1 MNKVRVNRMCLLR
14 NLSYGLDLSG
24 INMKSIFRFKI
35 FMSMLLITACMQSTA
50 VMSTADTPEWVQSE
64 PDMYPN
70 FKYLSA
76 TGSASKAEQAK
87 ARALSNLAKIFEVQI
102 REVST
107 VSQDT
112 QTRKKGGVE
121 TVEQSAR
128 IASTVN
134 LKTDKMVQGARIA
147 EQWQSSAD
155 LTYHALAVLD
165 RAHAGNNIRGEMNR
179 LDEETQYALNQQ
191 EKRSDSLLKISDFHK
206 ANSLQ
211 QDRQTLQKTLKIIDV
226 KGKGAKAQWSLAE
239 LNEQLQQALRAL
251 PLKTVVKVDDI
262 GGLGNTLQ
270 GAASK
275 AGFSVGNGGARYQLA
290 VSLEAQQPII
300 KNDWHWL
307 RATLKIELIAQDGV
321 TVVGYQSWPLKV
333 SASNASQLT
342 PRMLKAVD
350 KKLKLELLNSMLEFA
365 T

>member
-1 MNKVRVNRMCLLR
+1 MRSIVKLKILM
-14 NLSYGLDLSG
+14 LS
-24 INMKSIFRFKI
+24 
-35 FMSMLLITACMQSTA
+35 LLITACMQSAA
-50 VMSTADTPEWVQSE
+50 VMSTGDAPEWVRSE

-107 VSQDT
+107 TSQDT
-112 QTRKKGGVE
+112 KSSKKDGVE
-121 TVEQSAR
+121 TVESSAR

-165 RAHAGNNIRGEMNR
+165 RTQAGNNIRSEMNR
-179 LDEETQYALNQQ
+179 LDEETQHALDQQ
-191 EKRSDSLLKISDFHK
+191 KKRSDALLKISDLHK
-206 ANSLQ
+206 TNSLQ

-226 KGKGAKAQWSLAE
+226 KGNGSPALWNLAE
-239 LNEQLQQALRAL
+239 LNEQLQQALRSL
-251 PLKTVVKVDDI
+251 PLQTVVKTDDI
-262 GGLGNTLQ
+262 GGLSNILQ

-275 AGFSVGNGGARYQLA
+275 AGFNVGSSGYQLA
-290 VSLEAQQPII
+290 ASLETQEPI
-300 KNDWHWL
+300 NQGNWYWL

-321 TVVGYQSWPLKV
+321 TVIGYQSWPLKV
-333 SASNASQLT
+333 SASNPSQLDA
-342 PRMLKAVD
+342 RMLKEAD
-350 KKLKLELLNSMLEFA
+350 KKLKQELLNSVLEFA

>member
-1 MNKVRVNRMCLLR
+1 MRL
-14 NLSYGLDLSG
+14 
-24 INMKSIFRFKI
+24 IFRLKI
-35 FMSMLLITACMQSTA
+35 IMFSLLLTACMQSMA
-50 VMSTADTPEWVQSE
+50 VMHSSDGVSSGDAPQWIRGE

-107 VSQDT
+107 TSQDT
-112 QTRKKGGVE
+112 KSSRKDGVE
-121 TVEQSAR
+121 TVESSAR

-165 RAHAGNNIRGEMNR
+165 RSQAGNNIRSEMNR
-179 LDEETQYALNQQ
+179 LDEETQYALDQQ
-191 EKRSDSLLKISDFHK
+191 KKRSDALLKISDLHK

-226 KGKGAKAQWSLAE
+226 KGKGAPALWNQAE
-239 LNEQLQQALRAL
+239 LDEQLKQALRAL
-251 PLKTVVKVDDI
+251 PLQTVVKQDDI
-262 GGLGNTLQ
+262 GGLNNVLQ

-275 AGFSVGNGGARYQLA
+275 AGFNVGHSGYQLA
-290 VSLEAQQPII
+290 ASLEAQEPLN
-300 KNDWHWL
+300 KDDWFWL

-321 TVVGYQSWPLKV
+321 TVIGYQSWPLKV
-333 SASNASQLT
+333 SASSPSQLDA
-342 PRMLKAVD
+342 RMLKAVD
-350 KKLKLELLNSMLEFA
+350 KKLKQELLNSILEFA

>member
-1 MNKVRVNRMCLLR
+1 M
-14 NLSYGLDLSG
+14 
-24 INMKSIFRFKI
+24 ISIFKLKLL
-35 FMSMLLITACMQSTA
+35 MLSLLVTACMQSTA
-50 VMSTADTPEWVQSE
+50 VMSTGDAPEWVRGE

-107 VSQDT
+107 TSQDT
-112 QTRKKGGVE
+112 KSSKKDGVE
-121 TVEQSAR
+121 TVESSAR

-147 EQWQSSAD
+147 EQWQSSTD

-165 RAHAGNNIRGEMNR
+165 RTQAGNNIRSEMNR
-179 LDEETQYALNQQ
+179 LDEETQHALDQQ
-191 EKRSDSLLKISDFHK
+191 KKRSDALLQISDLHK
-206 ANSLQ
+206 ANALQ

-226 KGKGAKAQWSLAE
+226 KGKGSPALWSLAD
-239 LNEQLQQALRAL
+239 LDEQLQQALRSL
-251 PLKTVVKVDDI
+251 PLQTVVKTDDI
-262 GGLGNTLQ
+262 GGLSAIVQ

-275 AGFSVGNGGARYQLA
+275 AGFNIGGSGYQLA
-290 VSLEAQQPII
+290 ASLERQEPIDQG
-300 KNDWHWL
+300 DWHWL

-321 TVVGYQSWPLKV
+321 TIIGYKSWPLKV
-333 SASNASQLT
+333 SASSPSQLDA
-342 PRMLKAVD
+342 RMLKEAD
-350 KKLKLELLNSMLEFA
+350 KKLKQELLNSVLAFA

>member
-1 MNKVRVNRMCLLR
+1 MR
-14 NLSYGLDLSG
+14 
-24 INMKSIFRFKI
+24 SIFRIKI
-35 FMSMLLITACMQSTA
+35 VLASLLMAACMQSTT
-50 VMSTADTPEWVQSE
+50 VMSTSDSPQWVSGE

-107 VSQDT
+107 TSQDT
-112 QTRKKGGVE
+112 KSFRKDGVE
-121 TVEQSAR
+121 TVESNAR

-147 EQWQSSAD
+147 EQWQNSAD

-165 RAHAGNNIRGEMNR
+165 RAQAGNNIRSEMNR

-191 EKRSDSLLKISDFHK
+191 KKRNDPLLKISDLHK
-206 ANSLQ
+206 AKSLQ

-226 KGKGAKAQWSLAE
+226 KGKGAPASWNLAE

-251 PLKTVVKVDDI
+251 PLKTVVKSDDI
-262 GGLGNTLQ
+262 GGLNNVLQ

-275 AGFSVGNGGARYQLA
+275 AGFDIGRSGYQLA
-290 VSLEAQQPII
+290 ASLEAQPSI
-300 KNDWHWL
+300 NRDDWYWL

-321 TVVGYQSWPLKV
+321 TVIGYKSWPLKV
-333 SASNASQLT
+333 SSSSSSQLNA
-342 PRMLKAVD
+342 RMLKAVD
-350 KKLKLELLNSMLEFA
+350 KKLKQELLKSMLEFA

>member
-1 MNKVRVNRMCLLR
+1 
-14 NLSYGLDLSG
+14 
-24 INMKSIFRFKI
+24 MKLIFRLNA
-35 FMSMLLITACMQSTA
+35 LLTPLLLTACMQSAA
-50 VMSTADTPEWVQSE
+50 VLSTGETPQWVQGE

-107 VSQDT
+107 TSQDV
-112 QTRKKGGVE
+112 QSHKKDGVE
-121 TVEQSAR
+121 TVQSSAR

-147 EQWQSSAD
+147 EQWQSSTD

-165 RAHAGNNIRGEMNR
+165 RAQAGNNIRGEMR
-179 LDEETQYALNQQ
+179 SLDEETQYALDQQ
-191 EKRSDSLLKISDFHK
+191 VNRNDVLLKISDLHK

-226 KGKGAKAQWSLAE
+226 KGKGAPARWNLAE

-251 PLKTVVKVDDI
+251 PLITVVKIDDI
-262 GGLGNTLQ
+262 GGLNNVLQ
-270 GAASK
+270 GAATK
-275 AGFSVGNGGARYQLA
+275 AGFSVDNNSGSSGYQLTA
-290 VSLEAQQPII
+290 SLEAQQPII
-300 KNDWHWL
+300 KDDWNWL

-321 TVVGYQSWPLKV
+321 TVIGYQSWPLKV
-333 SASNASQLT
+333 SASNASQLQS
-342 PRMLKAVD
+342 RMLKAVD
-350 KKLKLELLNSMLEFA
+350 NKLKQELLNSLLEFA

>member
-1 MNKVRVNRMCLLR
+1 
-14 NLSYGLDLSG
+14 
-24 INMKSIFRFKI
+24 MKLIFRLNALI
-35 FMSMLLITACMQSTA
+35 TPLLLTACMQSTA
-50 VMSTADTPEWVQSE
+50 VLSTSDAPEWVQGE

-107 VSQDT
+107 TSQDT
-112 QTRKKGGVE
+112 QTSKKDGVE
-121 TVEQSAR
+121 TVESSAR

-165 RAHAGNNIRGEMNR
+165 RTQAGNNIRGEMRR
-179 LDEETQYALNQQ
+179 LDEETQFALAQQ
-191 EKRSDSLLKISDFHK
+191 VKRNDVLLKISDLHK

-226 KGKGAKAQWSLAE
+226 KGKGASARWNQAE
-239 LNEQLQQALRAL
+239 LSEQLQQALRSL
-251 PLKTVVKVDDI
+251 PLITVVKVDDI
-262 GGLGNTLQ
+262 GGLNTVLQ
-270 GAASK
+270 GAAAN
-275 AGFSVGNGGARYQLA
+275 AGFSVADNIESSGYQLA
-290 VSLEAQQPII
+290 ASLEAQQPII
-300 KNDWHWL
+300 KDDWHWL

-321 TVVGYQSWPLKV
+321 TVIGYQSWPLKV
-333 SASNASQLT
+333 SASNTSQLQS
-342 PRMLKAVD
+342 RMLKAVD
-350 KKLKLELLNSMLEFA
+350 KKLKQELLNSLLEF
-365 T
+365 TT

>member
-1 MNKVRVNRMCLLR
+1 
-14 NLSYGLDLSG
+14 
-24 INMKSIFRFKI
+24 MKSIFQFKI
-35 FMSMLLITACMQSTA
+35 LIITLLVTACMQSTA
-50 VMSTADTPEWVQSE
+50 VMSTSDAPEWVRGE

-107 VSQDT
+107 TSQDT
-112 QTRKKGGVE
+112 QTHKKGGEE

-191 EKRSDSLLKISDFHK
+191 TKRNDALLKISDLNK
-206 ANSLQ
+206 ANALQ

-226 KGKGAKAQWSLAE
+226 KGKGRPARWNLAE
-239 LNEQLQQALRAL
+239 LNEKLQQALRSL
-251 PLKTVVKVDDI
+251 PLKTVVKEDDV
-262 GGLGNTLQ
+262 GGLNNILQ

-275 AGFSVGNGGARYQLA
+275 AGFDVGNSGYQLA
-290 VSLEAQQPII
+290 ASLVAQDPIL
-300 KNDWHWL
+300 KDDWHWL
-307 RATLKIELIAQDGV
+307 RATLKIELIARDGI
-321 TVVGYQSWPLKV
+321 TVVGYKSWPLKV
-333 SASNASQLT
+333 SAGNSSQLSA
-342 PRMLKAVD
+342 RMQKAVD
-350 KKLKLELLNSMLEFA
+350 KKLKQELLNSMLGFA